1 MAAGALGQLISSIF
15 SDETARAEF
24 ESDPEKAMS
33 RFALTESEKKAV
45 VTTRM
50 RLGLV
55 TAGGPKLDEVIGP
68 ISVWG

>member
-1 MAAGALGQLISSIF
+1 MVTGALGQLVSSIF
-15 SDETARAEF
+15 SDERARAEF
-24 ESDPEKAMS
+24 EIDPEKTMS
-33 RFALTESEKKAV
+33 RFELTESEKRAV
-45 VTTRM
+45 LATRM